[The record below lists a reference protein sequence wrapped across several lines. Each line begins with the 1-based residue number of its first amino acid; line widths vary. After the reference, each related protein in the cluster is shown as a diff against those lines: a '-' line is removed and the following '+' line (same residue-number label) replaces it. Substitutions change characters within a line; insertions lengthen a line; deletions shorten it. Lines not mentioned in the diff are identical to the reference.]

1 MADRKGC
8 NTNRKKEM
16 TMAKTKEEGQKVP
29 RNVRTAINRLEAQ
42 REKLLA
48 QKHALS
54 EQIERLDAAILAL
67 DPA

>member
-1 MADRKGC
+1 
-8 NTNRKKEM
+8 
-16 TMAKTKEEGQKVP
+16 MAKTKEEGQKVP

>member
-54 EQIERLDAAILAL
+54 GRSSAWTL
-67 DPA
+67 PCYR